1 LPYSYSD
8 LDALFKNNVELAD
21 PSNKEARFEWV
32 VDRLDIVS
40 DGAGGKKLTVAS
52 EPTQDDMDPSDRNVA
67 KKVPTNRMT
76 FAERQKQ
83 RQELERLEEKRSQM
97 LAQKSERARKVFLA
111 ELQEKRRLEQLKA
124 AARMQRITEEREERK
139 EREAMQKRLKEDQ
152 RRKYEENDTKRQER
166 VDALEGERHKRD
178 LDKILS
184 IKEQDQTEKK
194 VQLMRLEE
202 ARERKKEQ
210 EAARMA
216 AEAEQNAALAKKD
229 ERRDVKITERLER
242 QQLAKEQYLWDR
254 QKTIDHLGRVRQ
266 EKQERKATYL
276 YEKAS
281 ERAAKLKD
289 KQAKLEA
296 WERLEDQRTRAE
308 LKREHDRSMMA
319 RSHIENIRDAH
330 NKDLSAANAR
340 KAAALEERK
349 QREAA
354 EAEAL
359 AEAQRAKSE
368 LEQMRNRAIGAK
380 EAARETRYA
389 DYVEKI
395 RNDKTAKELE
405 DKAKQDY
412 IQLSQQKSLDQRQ
425 EDRKARKEQEDSYAS
440 LNASRSEAIRS
451 REKARDAAVVTEIA
465 KYKEAEKQ
473 KQVEADAVKIQKR
486 LLDNEKAAK
495 AREELEQKKAEW
507 EHLEKKRLE
516 NIEKKKNERNAKEQG
531 RIENVKGADKS

>member
-1 LPYSYSD
+1 M
-8 LDALFKNNVELAD
+8 
-21 PSNKEARFEWV
+21 
-32 VDRLDIVS
+32 
-40 DGAGGKKLTVAS
+40 G
-52 EPTQDDMDPSDRNVA
+52 
-67 KKVPTNRMT
+67 
-76 FAERQKQ
+76 
-83 RQELERLEEKRSQM
+83 
-97 LAQKSERARKVFLA
+97 
-111 ELQEKRRLEQLKA
+111 
-124 AARMQRITEEREERK
+124 
-139 EREAMQKRLKEDQ
+139 
-152 RRKYEENDTKRQER
+152 
-166 VDALEGERHKRD
+166 
-178 LDKILS
+178 
-184 IKEQDQTEKK
+184 
-194 VQLMRLEE
+194 
-202 ARERKKEQ
+202 
-210 EAARMA
+210 
-216 AEAEQNAALAKKD
+216 
-229 ERRDVKITERLER
+229 
-242 QQLAKEQYLWDR
+242 
-254 QKTIDHLGRVRQ
+254 
-266 EKQERKATYL
+266 
-276 YEKAS
+276 
-281 ERAAKLKD
+281 
-289 KQAKLEA
+289 
-296 WERLEDQRTRAE
+296 
-308 LKREHDRSMMA
+308 
-319 RSHIENIRDAH
+319 
-330 NKDLSAANAR
+330 
-340 KAAALEERK
+340 LEERK

-516 NIEKKKNERNAKEQG
+516 NIEKKKNE
-531 RIENVKGADKS
+531 